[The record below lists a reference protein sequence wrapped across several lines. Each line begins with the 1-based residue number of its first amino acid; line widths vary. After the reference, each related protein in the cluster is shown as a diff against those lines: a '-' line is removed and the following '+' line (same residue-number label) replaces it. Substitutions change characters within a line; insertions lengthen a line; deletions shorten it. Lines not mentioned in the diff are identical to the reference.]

1 MKLLVFT
8 TLCFVTTSGF
18 EVIYSSTGFCRF
30 GVMSRANIISM
41 RECLPETG
49 IYSYIGASGTV
60 CHFLN
65 QVGRS
70 TCRARAKV
78 KQKSVYVC
86 HTRNGRDLVDDD
98 CTNSAEE
105 VVLKEET
112 TIEPSS
118 TSKSTEESLND
129 EEIED
134 TDISSPCCKE
144 ILQAVRKLETD
155 VGLLKHQGETLLTK
169 QGEKLLKDPG
179 ETRTNSVES
188 EVSENL
194 ELEVIASGQPEQP
207 TGMLDDKA
215 EGTT

>member
-1 MKLLVFT
+1 
-8 TLCFVTTSGF
+8 
-18 EVIYSSTGFCRF
+18 
-30 GVMSRANIISM
+30 M

-129 EEIED
+129 EEIEE

-144 ILQAVRKLETD
+144 ILQTVRSPCCKEILQTVRKLETD
-155 VGLLKHQGETLLTK
+155 VGLLKQQG
-169 QGEKLLKDPG
+169 GKLLKDPG